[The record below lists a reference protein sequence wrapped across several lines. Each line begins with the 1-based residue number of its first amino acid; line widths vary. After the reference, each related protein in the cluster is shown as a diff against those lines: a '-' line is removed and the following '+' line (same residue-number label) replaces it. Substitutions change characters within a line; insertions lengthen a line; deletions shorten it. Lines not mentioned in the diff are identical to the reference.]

1 MGDLSRRN
9 FISSSALAVVAG
21 GLLTGMPG
29 EVLSQVTPLDKN
41 QFGKGTLSPRDKIR
55 QRYLPNV
62 VLRTHLNK
70 EVRFYDDLMKDK
82 IVIINFMYATCE
94 GVCPAIM
101 ANLVRVQKLF
111 GERVGRDLFMYSF
124 TLQPEK
130 DTPKVLKKYAEMHRV
145 RPGWT
150 FLTGKPDDLELL
162 RRKLG
167 FTSPDPVADKDKSNH
182 IGNLRY
188 GNEPLMLWAACPGQ
202 AQPEWIVDSI
212 SWVIRPRT
220 QTRHE
225 AQPEGSRRVSL

>member
-9 FISSSALAVVAG
+9 FVSSSALALVGG
-21 GLLTGMPG
+21 GLLMATPG
-29 EVLSQVTPLDKN
+29 EVFGQAQLDMKRLG
-41 QFGKGTLSPRDKIR
+41 QGTLSPREKIR
-55 QRYLPNV
+55 QRYFPNV
-62 VLRTHLNK
+62 VLRTHLDK

-82 IVIINFMYATCE
+82 IVIINFMYASCE

-101 ANLVRVQKLF
+101 SNLVRVQKLF
-111 GERVGRDLFMYSF
+111 GDRVGRDIFMYSF

-130 DTPKVLKKYAEMHRV
+130 DTPRVLKSYAAMHHV

-202 AQPEWIVDSI
+202 ARPEWIVESI
-212 SWVIRPRT
+212 SWVIRT
-220 QTRHE
+220 QNSTKT
-225 AQPEGSRRVSL
+225 